1 MMTKT
6 CNNCGHD
13 RDSHDFDD
21 RFQQVYPNCP
31 VCYECPDDPEVV
43 IPCDYYVDGSEVLAL
58 VDVIRTKDKYEG
70 RHLVAVGRVLNA
82 NERRR
87 SNGL

>member
-1 MMTKT
+1 MTNT

-21 RFQQVYPNCP
+21 RYQLANCP
-31 VCYECPDDPEVV
+31 VCYEYPDDPEVV
-43 IPCDYYVDGSEVLAL
+43 IPCDYYTDGSEVLAL

-70 RHLVAVGRVLNA
+70 RHLVAAGRVLNT
-82 NERRR
+82 NERRTM
-87 SNGL
+87 GL